1 MRVPSFA
8 LLCCCCCTQAELSGS
23 AFDNGHGADNH
34 ERIFYGEQKRTSADV
49 TVKEKQLEDKFNQ
62 PELSGLDQFK
72 TTDVHA
78 TYDNLSD
85 ALYGGSVRHDG
96 ALDRDG
102 HDDHDHDDHDD
113 HDDVVDE
120 KWSKAEQWGYA
131 ILANSCVVCLSL
143 CGILIVK
150 CTNGD
155 NRRIIGDYFLG
166 LVVSIM
172 LGDSLLHIMPEVLGL
187 HDHDHAHDHD
197 DHDHDHDDVHDDA
210 EYYLVIA
217 KMGTTLGTVYLFW
230 FIQSLMSL
238 TGCGHS
244 HDHGHSHGHG
254 EELGKVS
261 PTSQEETQA
270 KTINDETNPRPS
282 VTNNGIFLYRSIKR
296 SKLK

>member
-8 LLCCCCCTQAELSGS
+8 LLCCCCCTQAELTGS
-23 AFDNGHGADNH
+23 SFDNGHGVENH
-34 ERIFYGEQKRTSADV
+34 ERIFYGEQKRISADV
-49 TVKEKQLEDKFNQ
+49 TVNEKQLDDELNQ
-62 PELSGLDQFK
+62 SGISGLDQFK

-78 TYDNLSD
+78 AYDNVDDASD
-85 ALYGGSVRHDG
+85 DGSVRHDS
-96 ALDRDG
+96 ALSGDG
-102 HDDHDHDDHDD
+102 HDDHDHDHDHDD
-113 HDDVVDE
+113 HDDDVNE
-120 KWSKAEQWGYA
+120 KWTKAEQWGYA

-254 EELGKVS
+254 EELGKVA
-261 PTSQEETQA
+261 PAPKEVTQV
-270 KTINDETNPRPS
+270 KTMNDETSPRTS
-282 VTNNGIFLYRSIKR
+282 VTNNGKSLL
-296 SKLK
+296 LKPFK

>member
-8 LLCCCCCTQAELSGS
+8 LLCCCCCTQAELTGS
-23 AFDNGHGADNH
+23 AFDNGHGVENH
-34 ERIFYGEQKRTSADV
+34 ERIFYGDQKHASTDL
-49 TVKEKQLEDKFNQ
+49 TENEKLLDDELDK
-62 PELSGLDQFK
+62 PGRPGLDHFK

-78 TYDNLSD
+78 AFNNVPEYSAND
-85 ALYGGSVRHDG
+85 SVNRDSAVDGDSHD
-96 ALDRDG
+96 D
-102 HDDHDHDDHDD
+102 HDHDHDDHDD
-113 HDDVVDE
+113 VVNE
-120 KWSKAEQWGYA
+120 KWTKAEQWGYA

-150 CTNGD
+150 CTNGN

-197 DHDHDHDDVHDDA
+197 DHDHDDEIHDDA

-254 EELGKVS
+254 EELGKVA
-261 PTSQEETQA
+261 PEPEDGNQL
-270 KTINDETNPRPS
+270 KNDETSRRVPVS
-282 VTNNGIFLYRSIKR
+282 NNGKSY
-296 SKLK
+296 